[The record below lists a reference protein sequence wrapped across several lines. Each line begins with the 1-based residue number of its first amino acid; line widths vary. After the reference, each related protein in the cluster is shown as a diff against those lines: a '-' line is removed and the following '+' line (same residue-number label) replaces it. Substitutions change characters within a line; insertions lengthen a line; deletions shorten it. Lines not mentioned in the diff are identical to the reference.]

1 MNSPAP
7 AGTTKGYNMTTTTM
21 TTTTKVT
28 TTEEIALLDE
38 SAEALIVAFNNAK
51 AAIKELEAK
60 KAEAENALR
69 EMLGD
74 AQVGTINGVER
85 VRIASR
91 VTSKIDRDL
100 LKTGFPEAFEAT
112 YVQTPYTVLQTK

>member
-1 MNSPAP
+1 
-7 AGTTKGYNMTTTTM
+7 MTTTTT

-28 TTEEIALLDE
+28 TTDEVALLEE

-51 AAIKELEAK
+51 AAIKALEGE
-60 KAEAENALR
+60 KAEAEKALR
-69 EMLGD
+69 ELLGD
-74 AQVGTINGVER
+74 AEVGTINGVER
-85 VRIASR
+85 VRIVSR